1 MQMHVD
7 GVCTVMVHVPL
18 PAQGLAW
25 YEQAFSNAIRQRIE
39 GQAFEYLQVG
49 DVRIEVVN
57 TDQKVASGPAG
68 TVVYW
73 KVENITQALAHLQSL
88 GAKLYQCPSSSF
100 SFYFFPT
107 DITTNRASRRSI

>member
-1 MQMHVD
+1 
-7 GVCTVMVHVPL
+7 MVHVPL

-88 GAKLYQCPSSSF
+88 GAKLYRGPMAIEDTHSMCQVQDPWGNCIGLRGP
-100 SFYFFPT
+100 
-107 DITTNRASRRSI
+107 